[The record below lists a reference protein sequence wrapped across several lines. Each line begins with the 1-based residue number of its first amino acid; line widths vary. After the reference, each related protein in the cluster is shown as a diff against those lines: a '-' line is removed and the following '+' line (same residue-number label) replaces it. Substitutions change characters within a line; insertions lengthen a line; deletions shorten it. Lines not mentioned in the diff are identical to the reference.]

1 MPKTLD
7 LLQPGE
13 AGIVAQVTGD
23 PAITERLMEM
33 GLIAGT
39 PFKVIK
45 RAPLGDPIEIETR
58 GYHLTIRKGEA
69 AGIVLQERE

>member
-7 LLQPGE
+7 QLQAGETGVIVQVAGE
-13 AGIVAQVTGD
+13 ASIA
-23 PAITERLMEM
+23 ERLMEM
-33 GLIAGT
+33 GLITGT
-39 PFKVIK
+39 PFKVVK

-69 AGIVLQERE
+69 AGIVIE

>member
-7 LLQPGE
+7 ELE
-13 AGIVAQVTGD
+13 AGQAGVVAQVAGE
-23 PAITERLMEM
+23 PEIAERLMEM

-39 PFKVIK
+39 PFKVVK

-69 AGIVLQERE
+69 AGILIE

>member
-7 LLQPGE
+7 QLQAGE
-13 AGIVAQVTGD
+13 NGIVAQVAGE
-23 PAITERLMEM
+23 PEIAERLMEM

-39 PFKVIK
+39 PFKVVK

-69 AGIVLQERE
+69 AGIVIE

>member
-7 LLQPGE
+7 QLQ
-13 AGIVAQVTGD
+13 AGQTGVVAQVAGE
-23 PAITERLMEM
+23 PEIAERLMEM

-39 PFKVIK
+39 PFKVVK

-69 AGIVLQERE
+69 AGIVIE

>member
-1 MPKTLD
+1 MSKTLD
-7 LLQPGE
+7 SLSSGARGVVVQLS
-13 AGIVAQVTGD
+13 GD
-23 PAITERLMEM
+23 PAVTERLMEM

-39 PFKVIK
+39 PFKVVK

-69 AGIVLQERE
+69 AGIVVDERD